1 MSINFMLIGLRIKEL
16 RIQKRMSQ
24 AALAEHIDMSATF
37 ISHIEAAKKQASL
50 ESLVRIANAFGV
62 TVDHLLTG
70 NQTNDSAGYRTDMA
84 HLLDDCTSY
93 EKQIIYDVALAMKKS
108 LHENERLR

>member
-24 AALAEHIDMSATF
+24 ATLAEHIDMSATF

-50 ESLVRIANAFGV
+50 ESLVRIANALEV
-62 TVDHLLTG
+62 TVDHFLIG
-70 NQTNDSAGYRTDMA
+70 NQTYDPAVYRADMA
-84 HLLDDCTSY
+84 HLFYDCTRY
-93 EKQIIYDVALAMKKS
+93 EKQVIYEVALATKKS
-108 LHENERLR
+108 LRENKQ

>member
-1 MSINFMLIGLRIKEL
+1 MSINFVLIGLRIKEL

-24 AALAEHIDMSATF
+24 ATLAEHIDMSATF

-50 ESLVRIANAFGV
+50 ESLVRIANALGV
-62 TVDHLLTG
+62 TVDHLLIG
-70 NQTNDSAGYRTDMA
+70 NQTNDFAEYRTDMA

-93 EKQIIYDVALAMKKS
+93 ERRVIYGVALATKKS
-108 LHENERLR
+108 LQENKQ